1 MKKITKLGIL
11 TLFLVT
17 LVSSVFAFPG
27 GFGNEDVQAALES
40 GDYDAWK
47 EAMAAGLTEERF
59 NKSLER
65 YEKRSEIKA
74 AMEEG
79 YDAWAEVISGHPR
92 GDKLLEVINEE
103 NFDRFVEMHDAIEA
117 GDHETAK
124 EIAKEL
130 GLKGFRKGIG
140 RGKFKGRMK

>member
-27 GFGNEDVQAALES
+27 GFRNEDVQAALES
-40 GDYDAWK
+40 GDYEAWK
-47 EAMAAGLTEERF
+47 EAMTAGLTEERF

-65 YEKRSEIKA
+65 YERKAEIKA

-79 YDAWAEVISGHPR
+79 YDAWAELVSEHPR
-92 GDKLLEVINEE
+92 GEKLLEVINED
-103 NFDRFVEMHDAIEA
+103 NFDRYVEMHDAIED

-130 GLKGFRKGIG
+130 GLKGIR
-140 RGKFKGRMK
+140 RGHFKGKPHKKG